1 MLSSSTVFGPENLSA
16 KLASETHTSSIKLIL
31 KRILESFKWLFV
43 PIVWQ
48 TEEILPV
55 SINVSNVV
63 RQLKLFLCIYQN
75 YFSI

>member
-1 MLSSSTVFGPENLSA
+1 MLSSSTVFGPENLNA

-43 PIVWQ
+43 P